1 MKNFIS
7 LVNKKKGTLDD
18 RNSSVPESSSGI
30 IHQRGAL
37 NTEDFEEG
45 KKDGAF
51 ELGHLEFTTNSAQL
65 GDSDDD
71 NDNAIKIAN
80 AATDEANEANS
91 EEKSMT
97 LRQALRKYPKAALW
111 SILVS
116 TTCLLYTSRCV

>member
-1 MKNFIS
+1 MKNIIS
-7 LVNKKKGTLDD
+7 FVNKKNNTLDN
-18 RNSSVPESSSGI
+18 RNTSIPGSSSDI

-45 KKDGAF
+45 KKDGVF

-65 GDSDDD
+65 VDSDDD
-71 NDNAIKIAN
+71 NDNAIKVVN

-97 LRQALRKYPKAALW
+97 LRQALRKYPH
-111 SILVS
+111 SS
-116 TTCLLYTSRCV
+116 